1 MHIDNYKCSEDHSAL
16 EKMAKNCD
24 SPTDVGEA
32 AVLLRQWMHLQLCD
46 KPSADFMYTSSNVG
60 FLVWLLRELGDSVYK
75 TIKATYPEEAAELR
89 RQILVICFEQ
99 ANRLNRLTQ
108 PFPVALM
115 ALPMA
120 EHALMFPEQVLGAED
135 ARF

>member
-1 MHIDNYKCSEDHSAL
+1 MHFDSYKYSNDHAAL
-16 EKMAKNCD
+16 ENMAKTRA
-24 SPTDVGEA
+24 SPTDAGEA
-32 AVLLRQWMHLQLCD
+32 VELLRRWIHLQLCD

-75 TIKATYPEEAAELR
+75 RIKTAYPEEAAELR
-89 RQILVICFEQ
+89 RQILMICFEQ
-99 ANRLNRLTQ
+99 ANRLNRLKN

-120 EHALMFPEQVLGAED
+120 EHALMFPEQILGADD
-135 ARF
+135 ARC